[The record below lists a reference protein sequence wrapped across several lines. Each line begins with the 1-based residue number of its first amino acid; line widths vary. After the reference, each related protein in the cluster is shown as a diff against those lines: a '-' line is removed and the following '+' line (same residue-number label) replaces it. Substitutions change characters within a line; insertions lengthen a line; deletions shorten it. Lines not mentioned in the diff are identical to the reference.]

1 MKAPYEP
8 IMSAVATP
16 ARSLTVVQLIPA
28 LQSGGAER
36 SALEVARAL
45 VTAGHQSIVI
55 SAGGRLVPQLEAEGS
70 RHITLDIGRKSLRS
84 LMKVGELRRVLRSF
98 ADRKGIPEPAL
109 HLYVTDPP
117 VLLDES
123 LPIIDA
129 LGAAQRDVSGERPP
143 SIMRRPGADA
153 VHLTAYGV
161 PCVAFGPGGRMHPDA
176 RKASSMHAFGEH
188 VLVEDCVA
196 AAKIY
201 LATAL
206 DLCNRKAS

>member
-1 MKAPYEP
+1 MTNRPNIVNAIAVMHELQDDIAQWARDY
-8 IMSAVATP
+8 SAAHSFMNEHANVTVA
-16 ARSLTVVQLIPA
+16 AIK
-28 LQSGGAER
+28 GGA
-36 SALEVARAL
+36 SW
-45 VTAGHQSIVI
+45 
-55 SAGGRLVPQLEAEGS
+55 RLS
-70 RHITLDIGRKSLRS
+70 RNPHECSLYLDIRTVPGQTVDGVKR
-84 LMKVGELRRVLRSF
+84 ELRRVLRSF

-143 SIMRRPGADA
+143 SIIRRPGADA